1 MWLTIYF
8 GDAPTKAL
16 AKVAYATLP
25 GIRGIRSKCRFLP
38 GREGNHNSVV
48 KMRGND
54 DDAIPYDCEAKT
66 LGIKWEILKGILR
79 EVRGCDGWC
88 L

>member
-25 GIRGIRSKCRFLP
+25 GIRGIRSKCRFLA
-38 GREGNHNSVV
+38 GKEGNDNSVV

-54 DDAIPYDCEAKT
+54 DDAIHMTAKPK
-66 LGIKWEILKGILR
+66 LSA
-79 EVRGCDGWC
+79 
-88 L
+88 